1 LYYARF
7 IGKTIISGVDCEED
21 SGVYFM
27 SINKFK
33 PGGDRAQ
40 INKVIHLHR
49 EWAKKQLAAG
59 VLVQA
64 GKWGDN
70 GGMIVVKAE
79 SREEADRIVNEDP
92 LVEADLIT
100 FETAQLYPAVVFK

>member
-1 LYYARF
+1 M
-7 IGKTIISGVDCEED
+7 
-21 SGVYFM
+21 YFM

-33 PGGDRAQ
+33 PGADRAQ
-40 INKVIHLHR
+40 INKTVPVHR

-70 GGMIVVKAE
+70 GGMIVVEAE
-79 SREEADRIVNEDP
+79 SREEADKVVNQDP
-92 LVEADLIT
+92 FVEAGLIT
-100 FETAQLYPAVVFK
+100 FETSELHPAVGFK

>member
-1 LYYARF
+1 M
-7 IGKTIISGVDCEED
+7 
-21 SGVYFM
+21 YFM
-27 SINKFK
+27 SINKIK
-33 PGGDRAQ
+33 PGGDWTQ
-40 INKVIHLHR
+40 INNAILLHR

-79 SREEADRIVNEDP
+79 SREEADKVVNQDP
-92 LVEADLIT
+92 LVVAGLIT
-100 FETAQLYPAVVFK
+100 FETEELYPAVAFK